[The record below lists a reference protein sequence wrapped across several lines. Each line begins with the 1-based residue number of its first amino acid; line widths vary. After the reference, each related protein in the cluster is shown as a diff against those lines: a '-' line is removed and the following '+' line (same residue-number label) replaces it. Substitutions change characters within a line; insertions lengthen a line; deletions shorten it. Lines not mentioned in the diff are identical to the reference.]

1 MPDYCAKATALR
13 RSGSMERRPIVLF
26 SVFMSAMLVM
36 IFVLAGCAGKNTGPS
51 PVERGKYLATAGG
64 CGDCHS
70 PKAFAAAGPV
80 PDTTKLYSGYPSRAR
95 LPEIPKGILGPTQWG
110 AITTNDMTAWA
121 GSWGVSFA
129 YNLTAHPAT
138 GIGNWDERLFIQTIR
153 TGKFMGTSR
162 DMLPPMPWQE
172 IGSMTDDDLKAIFAY
187 LKSLPPIE
195 NAIPAPI
202 PPSQ

>member
-1 MPDYCAKATALR
+1 
-13 RSGSMERRPIVLF
+13 MERRSARIFCVSLFAALATVSVL
-26 SVFMSAMLVM
+26 S
-36 IFVLAGCAGKNTGPS
+36 GCAGRNAGQS
-51 PVERGKYLATAGG
+51 PAERGKYLATAGG

-70 PKAFAAAGPV
+70 PKTFTAAGPV
-80 PDTTKLYSGYPSRAR
+80 PDTTRLLSGYPSRAK
-95 LPEIPKGILGPTQWG
+95 LPEIPKGILGPAQWG

-129 YNLTAHPAT
+129 YNLTPHPAT
-138 GIGNWDERLFIQTIR
+138 GIGNWDETLFIQSLR

-172 IGSMTDDDLKAIFAY
+172 LGSMKDDDLKAIFSY

-195 NAIPAPI
+195 NEIPASL